1 MISSAAERTMRAL
14 ILALVLVLVTA
25 PALALTVIPPE
36 DCPKHVGET
45 VTIEGTVSEVHH
57 AASGRA
63 TFIDMGGR
71 YPNNTFAAVI
81 FKDDADRFPNVD
93 TLTGKVIDITG
104 RVKDYKG
111 GCEIIVNDPA
121 QINAK

>member
-1 MISSAAERTMRAL
+1 MRAL
-14 ILALVLVLVTA
+14 ILALVLTLAAA
-25 PALALTVIPPE
+25 PAFALTVIPPE
-36 DCPKHVGET
+36 DCAKHLGET

-81 FKDDADRFPNVD
+81 FKDDADKFPNVD
-93 TLTGKVIDITG
+93 TLTGKVIDITR

-111 GCEIIVNDPA
+111 SCEIIVNDPA
-121 QINAK
+121 QLKVK

>member
-1 MISSAAERTMRAL
+1 MRAL
-14 ILALVLVLVTA
+14 ILALALTLTAA
-25 PALALTVIPPE
+25 PAIAQTVIPPE

-81 FKDDADRFPNVD
+81 FKDDADKFPNID
-93 TLTGKVIDITG
+93 TATGKVVDITG
-104 RVKDYKG
+104 RVKKYKEN
-111 GCEIIVNDPA
+111 CEIILNDPG
-121 QINAK
+121 QIKVK